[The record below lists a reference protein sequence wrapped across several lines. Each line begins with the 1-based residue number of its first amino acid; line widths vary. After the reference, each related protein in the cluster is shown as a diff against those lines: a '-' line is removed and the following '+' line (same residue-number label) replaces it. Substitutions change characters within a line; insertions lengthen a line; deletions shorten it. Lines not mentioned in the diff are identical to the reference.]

1 MKKKIG
7 MEVKIR
13 DKKQKNDFIGWIP
26 GVVYGPEIKDNKMIW
41 MDYQDFYDIYN
52 EAGGSTLVDL
62 KVEGE
67 SKTFPVLIYDI
78 QYHPISGRY
87 NHVDFYAVKMGE
99 KLETEIELNFIGESP
114 AVKEQG
120 GILVKSLDSI
130 EVKCLPKDLISEIKV
145 DTSSL
150 KDMDDCIYV
159 KDLDIPDELEVM
171 LDENT
176 TVASISRPRSDE
188 ELEQLEEKAEVD
200 MDQVETVEKKKDEE
214 EEQKEGDSEADK
226 KQ

>member
-1 MKKKIG
+1 
-7 MEVKIR
+7 
-13 DKKQKNDFIGWIP
+13 
-26 GVVYGPEIKDNKMIW
+26 
-41 MDYQDFYDIYN
+41 
-52 EAGGSTLVDL
+52 
-62 KVEGE
+62 
-67 SKTFPVLIYDI
+67 
-78 QYHPISGRY
+78 
-87 NHVDFYAVKMGE
+87 MGE

>member
-1 MKKKIG
+1 
-7 MEVKIR
+7 MEVKVR
-13 DKKQKNDFIGWIP
+13 NKKQKNDFIGWIP
-26 GVVYGPEIKDNKMIW
+26 GVVYGPEIKENKIIW
-41 MDYQDFYDIYN
+41 MDYQNFYDTYN

-67 SKTFPVLIYDI
+67 NKAFPVLVYDI

-99 KLETEIELNFIGESP
+99 KLETEIELNFVGESP

-145 DTSSL
+145 DVSSL
-150 KDMDDCIYV
+150 KEMDDCIYV
-159 KDLDIPDELEVM
+159 KDLDIPQELEVM

-176 TVASISRPRSDE
+176 KVASISRPRSDE
-188 ELEQLEEKAEVD
+188 ELEQLKEKAEVD
-200 MDQVETVEKKKDEE
+200 MDQVETVDKKKEE
-214 EEQKEGDSEADK
+214 EEEDQQEDDSEPDK
-226 KQ
+226 K